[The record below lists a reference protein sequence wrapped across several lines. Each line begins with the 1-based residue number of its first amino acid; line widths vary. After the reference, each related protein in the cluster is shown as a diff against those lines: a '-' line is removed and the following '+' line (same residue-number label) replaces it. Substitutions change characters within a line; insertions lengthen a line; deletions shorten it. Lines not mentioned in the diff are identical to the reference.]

1 MKNEISSQKIPFGN
15 DRSLSRQSID
25 KSIGTRNGQ
34 PISLLTEI
42 DVDDEIFTER
52 MRVALGLTSNVEK
65 ILLADSK
72 LDVEQKFVYLSAQQ
86 IKSYGEAT
94 GSSVRI
100 ARKSQELLDQLTRG
114 EVFSKPNDTV
124 SSIMQHFMALQLLLA
139 AVRGNDSE
147 FVALLT
153 PMKEPGLDIN
163 EIAKTLQNA
172 GNDSNKITKILE
184 NIEGISSESQDFSKL
199 METLR
204 FNPEQLKRKLR
215 DSQHLPQFDQ
225 SALAELQETIEDE
238 LRDFEQ
244 KNRSTIRAAQ
254 NSLGAAI
261 TSDNPEKFSQSYKE
275 LIQETFGFTQAFAK
289 LITHYEISDLE
300 TIVPKM
306 KQALADDLRSEQ
318 RSMDKVRL
326 EFLLGEISHMHIS
339 STFIEKVASL
349 ISGLHRIF
357 PEHFPSANAH

>member
-1 MKNEISSQKIPFGN
+1 MNSSRISFETG
-15 DRSLSRQSID
+15 RSLSD
-25 KSIGTRNGQ
+25 KPVYRETGIRNGQ
-34 PISLLTEI
+34 QVVLLPEV

-52 MRVALGLTSNVEK
+52 MRVALGLTSNGEK
-65 ILLADSK
+65 ILLVDSK
-72 LDVEQKFVYLSAQQ
+72 VGLEQRSAFLSAQQ
-86 IKSYGEAT
+86 IKAYSEAT
-94 GSSVRI
+94 GSSIRI
-100 ARKSQELLDQLTRG
+100 AKKSQELLEQLTKG
-114 EVFSKPNDTV
+114 KVFSKPNDTV

-153 PMKEPGLDIN
+153 PLKEPGTDIN
-163 EIAKTLQNA
+163 DIAKALQNA
-172 GNDSNKITKILE
+172 GDDPKKITELLE
-184 NIEGISSESQDFSKL
+184 SIDGLPSDAQDVSKL
-199 METLR
+199 MQTLR
-204 FNPEQLKRKLR
+204 FNPEQLKRQLR
-215 DSQHLPQFDQ
+215 DSQQLPQFDQ
-225 SALAELQETIEDE
+225 STLAELQEALEDE
-238 LRDFEQ
+238 IREFEQ

-289 LITHYEISDLE
+289 LVSHYEISDLE

-318 RSMDKVRL
+318 RSTDKVKL
-326 EFLLGEISHMHIS
+326 EFLLNEISYMHIS

-349 ISGLHRIF
+349 VNGLHRIF
-357 PEHFPSANAH
+357 PEYSPLTNANR